1 MLSFWNYS
9 SKSKRCNDWN
19 KLVFDKMKGA
29 RTVAA
34 IEEYVGLNPKIYL
47 LFGGDNN
54 SEYKIKGRIKLLLK
68 E

>member
-1 MLSFWNYS
+1 
-9 SKSKRCNDWN
+9 
-19 KLVFDKMKGA
+19 MKGA

>member
-1 MLSFWNYS
+1 
-9 SKSKRCNDWN
+9 
-19 KLVFDKMKGA
+19 MKGA

-47 LFGGDNN
+47 LFGSDNN